1 MIIMLLSSPVGFDPV
16 TVIALVTLL
25 RFVNGRREEDLVGKE
40 SRYPLPSRLQS
51 TTVAVALKVDNVK
64 KVFDSRSA
72 SAKKMVVALDG
83 VSFEVKRGE
92 FVSIVGPSGSG
103 KSTLL
108 NVIGALDRPASG
120 KVFIN
125 GQHIFLLDD
134 ARLSDVRSRLI
145 GFIFQSYNLINRM
158 SVQENVEFP
167 AVFSE
172 RPPTSSSS
180 SDSRNRALELLKI
193 LGIEDKVKQKPV
205 DLSGGE
211 QQRVAIAR
219 ALINDPALVL
229 ADEPTGNLDTKTG
242 REVFDLLKMLSDRF
256 GTTVV
261 MVTHNLELAGMTTR
275 SIYIRDGRIEKEI
288 LHKATSETKAA
299 SGAYD
304 ANKDITSQ
312 EKAR

>member
-1 MIIMLLSSPVGFDPV
+1 MSHGSTFDKKDPANDFTMTTNSKGILSVGPDESHLQSA
-16 TVIALVTLL
+16 TIAIALKL
-25 RFVNGRREEDLVGKE
+25 
-40 SRYPLPSRLQS
+40 
-51 TTVAVALKVDNVK
+51 DNVK
-64 KVFDSRSA
+64 KVFEPRSA
-72 SAKKMVVALDG
+72 TAKKIIVKALDG
-83 VSFEVKRGE
+83 VSFEVRVGE

-108 NVIGALDRPASG
+108 NVIGALDRPTSG
-120 KVFIN
+120 KVFIK
-125 GQHIFLLDD
+125 GQDIFLLDD
-134 ARLSDVRSRLI
+134 ARLSDLRSRLI

-167 AVFSE
+167 AVFLRRS
-172 RPPTSSSS
+172 SSSS
-180 SDSRNRALELLKI
+180 SDSHTRALELLEI
-193 LGIEDKVKQKPV
+193 LGIKDKAKQKPV

-242 REVFDLLKMLSDRF
+242 REVFDLLKMLTDRF

-261 MVTHNLELAGMTTR
+261 MVTHNLELAGMTDR

-288 LHKATSETKAA
+288 LHKTKSDIGLPSASATT
-299 SGAYD
+299 
-304 ANKDITSQ
+304 NKDIDSIR
-312 EKAR
+312 EAK

>member
-1 MIIMLLSSPVGFDPV
+1 MTTDSKHMLSGGSD
-16 TVIALVTLL
+16 
-25 RFVNGRREEDLVGKE
+25 E
-40 SRYPLPSRLQS
+40 SHLHSA
-51 TTVAVALKVDNVK
+51 TIAVALKVDNVK
-64 KVFDSRSA
+64 KVFEPRSGL
-72 SAKKMVVALDG
+72 AKKMVVKALDG
-83 VSFEVKRGE
+83 VSFEVRRGE

-108 NVIGALDRPASG
+108 NVIGALDRPTSG

-125 GQHIFLLDD
+125 GEDIFLLDD

-145 GFIFQSYNLINRM
+145 GFIFQSYNLVNRM

-167 AVFSE
+167 AIFSE
-172 RPPTSSSS
+172 RPS
-180 SDSRNRALELLKI
+180 SDSRTRAFELLEI
-193 LGIEDKVKQKPV
+193 LGIKDKAKQKPV

-261 MVTHNLELAGMTTR
+261 MVTHNLELAGMTDR
-275 SIYIRDGRIEKEI
+275 SIYIRDGRIETEI
-288 LHKATSETKAA
+288 LHKAKSEVEDLSSA
-299 SGAYD
+299 SATT
-304 ANKDITSQ
+304 NKNFDSA
-312 EKAR
+312 EEAK

>member
-1 MIIMLLSSPVGFDPV
+1 
-16 TVIALVTLL
+16 
-25 RFVNGRREEDLVGKE
+25 
-40 SRYPLPSRLQS
+40 
-51 TTVAVALKVDNVK
+51 
-64 KVFDSRSA
+64 VFDSRSS

-83 VSFEVKRGE
+83 VSFEVMRGE

-108 NVIGALDRPASG
+108 NVIGALDRPTSG

-125 GQHIFLLDD
+125 GQDIFLLDD

-167 AVFSE
+167 AIFSE
-172 RPPTSSSS
+172 RPS
-180 SDSRNRALELLKI
+180 SDSRTRALELLET
-193 LGIEDKVKQKPV
+193 LGIKDKAKQKPV

-288 LHKATSETKAA
+288 LHKDLSETKTSSAAA
-299 SGAYD
+299 S
-304 ANKDITSQ
+304 KDITSSS

>member
-1 MIIMLLSSPVGFDPV
+1 MTTNPKHMLSVGPD
-16 TVIALVTLL
+16 
-25 RFVNGRREEDLVGKE
+25 E
-40 SRYPLPSRLQS
+40 SHLQS
-51 TTVAVALKVDNVK
+51 ATIAVALKLDNVK
-64 KVFDSRSA
+64 KIFEPRSS
-72 SAKKMVVALDG
+72 SAKKIVVKALDG
-83 VSFEVKRGE
+83 VSFEVRRGE

-108 NVIGALDRPASG
+108 NVIGALDRPTSG

-125 GQHIFLLDD
+125 GQDIFLLDD
-134 ARLSDVRSRLI
+134 ARLSDLRSRLI

-167 AVFSE
+167 AVFLRRSSS
-172 RPPTSSSS
+172 SSSS
-180 SDSRNRALELLKI
+180 SDSHTRALELLEI
-193 LGIEDKVKQKPV
+193 LGIKDKSKQKPV

-242 REVFDLLKMLSDRF
+242 REVFDLLKMLTDRF
-256 GTTVV
+256 GTAVV
-261 MVTHNLELAGMTTR
+261 MVTHNLELAGMSDR

-288 LHKATSETKAA
+288 LYKTKSEIDLPSASATT
-299 SGAYD
+299 
-304 ANKDITSQ
+304 NKDIDSIR
-312 EKAR
+312 EAK

>member
-1 MIIMLLSSPVGFDPV
+1 M
-16 TVIALVTLL
+16 
-25 RFVNGRREEDLVGKE
+25 NGRRRREDPAGKE
-40 SRYPLPSRLQS
+40 SHYPLPSHLQS
-51 TTVAVALKVDNVK
+51 TTVDVALKLENVK

-108 NVIGALDRPASG
+108 NVIGALDRPTSG

-125 GQHIFLLDD
+125 GQDIFLLDD

-145 GFIFQSYNLINRM
+145 GFIFQSYNLVNRM

-167 AVFSE
+167 AIFSE
-172 RPPTSSSS
+172 RPS
-180 SDSRNRALELLKI
+180 SDSRTRALELLET
-193 LGIEDKVKQKPV
+193 LGIKDKAKQKPV

-261 MVTHNLELAGMTTR
+261 MVTHNLELAGMTIR

-288 LHKATSETKAA
+288 LHKDLSETKASSAAA
-299 SGAYD
+299 S
-304 ANKDITSQ
+304 KDITSSS

>member
-1 MIIMLLSSPVGFDPV
+1 
-16 TVIALVTLL
+16 
-25 RFVNGRREEDLVGKE
+25 VNGRREEEEPYAGKE
-40 SRYPLPSRLQS
+40 NHYHLPSHLQS
-51 TTVAVALKVDNVK
+51 TTTTATVAVALKLENVK

-72 SAKKMVVALDG
+72 SSSKKIVVALDG

-108 NVIGALDRPASG
+108 NVIGALDRPTSG

-125 GQHIFLLDD
+125 GQDIFLLDD

-145 GFIFQSYNLINRM
+145 GFIFQSYNLVNRM

-167 AVFSE
+167 AVFSG
-172 RPPTSSSS
+172 RLSF
-180 SDSRNRALELLKI
+180 SDSRTRALELLEI
-193 LGIEDKVKQKPV
+193 LGIKDKAKQKPI

-219 ALINDPALVL
+219 ALINDPSLVL

-256 GTTVV
+256 NTTVV
-261 MVTHNLELAGMTTR
+261 MVTHNLELAGMTSR
-275 SIYIRDGRIEKEI
+275 SIYIRDGKIEKEI
-288 LHKATSETKAA
+288 LHKATSETEPSSSAAAA
-299 SGAYD
+299 SAGSS
-304 ANKDITSQ
+304 KDLPTSPD
-312 EKAR
+312 KA

>member
-1 MIIMLLSSPVGFDPV
+1 V
-16 TVIALVTLL
+16 
-25 RFVNGRREEDLVGKE
+25 
-40 SRYPLPSRLQS
+40 
-51 TTVAVALKVDNVK
+51 
-64 KVFDSRSA
+64 
-72 SAKKMVVALDG
+72 VVALDG

-108 NVIGALDRPASG
+108 NIIGALDRPTSG

-125 GQHIFLLDD
+125 GQDIFLLDD
-134 ARLSDVRSRLI
+134 TRLSDVRNHLI
-145 GFIFQSYNLINRM
+145 GFIFQSYNLVNRM

-172 RPPTSSSS
+172 RLSSAESHPK
-180 SDSRNRALELLKI
+180 ALKLLEI
-193 LGIEDKVKQKPV
+193 LGIKDKAKQKPV

-288 LHKATSETKAA
+288 MHKTTSETEAR
-299 SGAYD
+299 STD
-304 ANKDITSQ
+304 DEDTNKDITSQ
-312 EKAR
+312 EKSR

>member
-1 MIIMLLSSPVGFDPV
+1 MTAKLYHLTSH
-16 TVIALVTLL
+16 
-25 RFVNGRREEDLVGKE
+25 
-40 SRYPLPSRLQS
+40 LQS
-51 TTVAVALKVDNVK
+51 TTTTVAVALKLENVK
-64 KVFDSRSA
+64 KVFESRSA

-108 NVIGALDRPASG
+108 NVIGALDRPTSG

-125 GQHIFLLDD
+125 GQDIFLLDD

-145 GFIFQSYNLINRM
+145 GFIFQSYNLVNRM

-172 RPPTSSSS
+172 RPSS
-180 SDSRNRALELLKI
+180 SDRRTRALELLEI
-193 LGIEDKVKQKPV
+193 LGIRDKAKQKPV

-288 LHKATSETKAA
+288 LHKDLSEKKAA
-299 SGAYD
+299 SA
-304 ANKDITSQ
+304 AASKDITSSSSS

>member
-1 MIIMLLSSPVGFDPV
+1 MTAKVYHLISH
-16 TVIALVTLL
+16 
-25 RFVNGRREEDLVGKE
+25 
-40 SRYPLPSRLQS
+40 LQS
-51 TTVAVALKVDNVK
+51 TTTVAVALKLENVK
-64 KVFDSRSA
+64 KVFESRSA

-108 NVIGALDRPASG
+108 NVIGALDRPTSG

-125 GQHIFLLDD
+125 GQDIFMFDD

-145 GFIFQSYNLINRM
+145 GFIFQSYNLVNRM

-172 RPPTSSSS
+172 RLSS
-180 SDSRNRALELLKI
+180 SDRRTRALELLEI
-193 LGIEDKVKQKPV
+193 LGIRDKAKQKPV

-242 REVFDLLKMLSDRF
+242 REVFDLLKMLSDKF

-261 MVTHNLELAGMTTR
+261 MVTHNLELAGMTDR

-288 LHKATSETKAA
+288 LHKATSEKEVAA
-299 SGAYD
+299 SGAS
-304 ANKDITSQ
+304 KDIPSSPH
-312 EKAR
+312 KAR

>member
-1 MIIMLLSSPVGFDPV
+1 MNDLISDSTLP
-16 TVIALVTLL
+16 VIALVTLL
-25 RFVNGRREEDLVGKE
+25 QFVDGRRREDPAGKE
-40 SRYPLPSRLQS
+40 SHYHLPSHLKS
-51 TTVAVALKVDNVK
+51 TTVDVALQLENVK

-72 SAKKMVVALDG
+72 SSAKKMVVALDG

-108 NVIGALDRPASG
+108 NIIGALDRPNSG

-125 GQHIFLLDD
+125 GQDIFLLDD

-145 GFIFQSYNLINRM
+145 GFIFQSYNLVNRM

-167 AVFSE
+167 AIFSE
-172 RPPTSSSS
+172 RPS
-180 SDSRNRALELLKI
+180 SDSRTRALELLET
-193 LGIEDKVKQKPV
+193 LGIKDKAKQKPV

-288 LHKATSETKAA
+288 LQKDLSEKKAA
-299 SGAYD
+299 SA
-304 ANKDITSQ
+304 AASKDITSSSP

>member
-1 MIIMLLSSPVGFDPV
+1 MTTDSKHMLSGGSDG
-16 TVIALVTLL
+16 
-25 RFVNGRREEDLVGKE
+25 
-40 SRYPLPSRLQS
+40 SHLQS
-51 TTVAVALKVDNVK
+51 ATIAVALKVDNVK
-64 KVFDSRSA
+64 KVFETRSG
-72 SAKKMVVALDG
+72 SAKKMVVKALDG
-83 VSFEVKRGE
+83 VSFEVRRGE

-108 NVIGALDRPASG
+108 NVIGALDRPTSG
-120 KVFIN
+120 KVLIN
-125 GQHIFLLDD
+125 GEDIFLLDD

-145 GFIFQSYNLINRM
+145 GFIFQSYNLVNRM

-167 AVFSE
+167 AIFSE
-172 RPPTSSSS
+172 RPS
-180 SDSRNRALELLKI
+180 SDSRTRALELLETLRIK
-193 LGIEDKVKQKPV
+193 DKAKQKPV

-288 LHKATSETKAA
+288 LHKDLSETKTSSAAA
-299 SGAYD
+299 S
-304 ANKDITSQ
+304 KDITSSS

>member
-1 MIIMLLSSPVGFDPV
+1 
-16 TVIALVTLL
+16 
-25 RFVNGRREEDLVGKE
+25 VNGRREEDLGGKE
-40 SRYPLPSRLQS
+40 SRYLFPSRLQS

-72 SAKKMVVALDG
+72 SSSKKVVVALDG
-83 VSFEVKRGE
+83 VSCEVKRGE
-92 FVSIVGPSGSG
+92 FISIVGPSGSG

-108 NVIGALDRPASG
+108 NVIGALDRPTSG

-125 GQHIFLLDD
+125 GQDIFLLDD

-145 GFIFQSYNLINRM
+145 GFIFQSYNLVNRM

-167 AVFSE
+167 AIFAE
-172 RPPTSSSS
+172 RPSSSN
-180 SDSRNRALELLKI
+180 SRNRALELLEI
-193 LGIEDKVKQKPV
+193 LGIDDKAKQKPV

-275 SIYIRDGRIEKEI
+275 SIYIRDGKIEKEI
-288 LHKATSETKAA
+288 LHKATSETEAA
-299 SGAYD
+299 SSTAYD
-304 ANKDITSQ
+304 ANKDNITSQ

>member
-1 MIIMLLSSPVGFDPV
+1 MTAKVYHLISH
-16 TVIALVTLL
+16 
-25 RFVNGRREEDLVGKE
+25 
-40 SRYPLPSRLQS
+40 LQS
-51 TTVAVALKVDNVK
+51 TTTVAVALKLENVE
-64 KVFDSRSA
+64 KVFESRSA

-108 NVIGALDRPASG
+108 NVIGALDRPTSG

-125 GQHIFLLDD
+125 GQDIFMFDD

-145 GFIFQSYNLINRM
+145 GFIFQSYNLVNRM

-172 RPPTSSSS
+172 RPSS
-180 SDSRNRALELLKI
+180 SDRRTRALELLEI
-193 LGIEDKVKQKPV
+193 LGIRDKAKQKPV

-242 REVFDLLKMLSDRF
+242 REVFDLLKMLSDKF

-261 MVTHNLELAGMTTR
+261 MVTHNLELAGMTDR

-288 LHKATSETKAA
+288 LHKATSEKEVAA
-299 SGAYD
+299 SGAS
-304 ANKDITSQ
+304 KDITSSPH
-312 EKAR
+312 KAR

>member
-1 MIIMLLSSPVGFDPV
+1 MNDLISDSTLPVK
-16 TVIALVTLL
+16 ALVTLL
-25 RFVNGRREEDLVGKE
+25 QFVNGRRDDLAGKE
-40 SRYPLPSRLQS
+40 SHYHLPSHLKS
-51 TTVAVALKVDNVK
+51 TTVDVALQLENVK

-72 SAKKMVVALDG
+72 SSAKKMVVALDG

-108 NVIGALDRPASG
+108 NIIGALDRPNSG

-125 GQHIFLLDD
+125 GQDIFLLDD

-145 GFIFQSYNLINRM
+145 GFIFQSYNLVNRM
-158 SVQENVEFP
+158 SVQENVVFP

-172 RPPTSSSS
+172 RPS
-180 SDSRNRALELLKI
+180 SDSRTRALELLEI
-193 LGIEDKVKQKPV
+193 LGIKDKAKQKPV

-219 ALINDPALVL
+219 ALINDPALIL

-288 LHKATSETKAA
+288 LHKATSEAA
-299 SGAYD
+299 PASTS
-304 ANKDITSQ
+304 KDINSP

>member
-1 MIIMLLSSPVGFDPV
+1 MTQIYDTRV

-25 RFVNGRREEDLVGKE
+25 QFVNGRREEDLGGKQ

-108 NVIGALDRPASG
+108 NVIGALDRPTSG

-125 GQHIFLLDD
+125 GQDIFLLDD

-172 RPPTSSSS
+172 RPPTSSSSFS

-261 MVTHNLELAGMTTR
+261 MVTHNLELAGMTSR

-299 SGAYD
+299 SSAYD

>member
-1 MIIMLLSSPVGFDPV
+1 
-16 TVIALVTLL
+16 
-25 RFVNGRREEDLVGKE
+25 VNGRRRRRRREDPAGKE
-40 SRYPLPSRLQS
+40 SHYPLPSHLQS
-51 TTVAVALKVDNVK
+51 TTVDVALKLENVK
-64 KVFDSRSA
+64 KVFDSRSS

-83 VSFEVKRGE
+83 VSFEVMRGE

-108 NVIGALDRPASG
+108 NVIGALDRPTSG

-125 GQHIFLLDD
+125 GQDIFLLDD

-167 AVFSE
+167 AIFSE
-172 RPPTSSSS
+172 RPS
-180 SDSRNRALELLKI
+180 SDSRTRALELLET
-193 LGIEDKVKQKPV
+193 LGIKDKAKQKPV

-288 LHKATSETKAA
+288 LHKDLSETKTSSA
-299 SGAYD
+299 SAS
-304 ANKDITSQ
+304 KDITSSS

>member
-1 MIIMLLSSPVGFDPV
+1 MTTDSKHMLSGGSDESHLQYD
-16 TVIALVTLL
+16 TIAI
-25 RFVNGRREEDLVGKE
+25 
-40 SRYPLPSRLQS
+40 
-51 TTVAVALKVDNVK
+51 ALKVDNVK
-64 KVFDSRSA
+64 KVFESRSG
-72 SAKKMVVALDG
+72 SAKKMVVKALDG
-83 VSFEVKRGE
+83 VSFEVRRGE

-108 NVIGALDRPASG
+108 NMIGALDRPTSG

-125 GQHIFLLDD
+125 GEDIFLLDD

-167 AVFSE
+167 SVFLRRSFSS
-172 RPPTSSSS
+172 SSSS
-180 SDSRNRALELLKI
+180 SDNHTRALELLEI
-193 LGIEDKVKQKPV
+193 LGIEDKAKQKPV

-242 REVFDLLKMLSDRF
+242 REVFDLLKMLTDRF

-261 MVTHNLELAGMTTR
+261 MVTHNLELAGMADR

-288 LHKATSETKAA
+288 LHKTKSDIGLPSASATT
-299 SGAYD
+299 
-304 ANKDITSQ
+304 NKDIDSIR
-312 EKAR
+312 EGK

>member
-1 MIIMLLSSPVGFDPV
+1 MI
-16 TVIALVTLL
+16 
-25 RFVNGRREEDLVGKE
+25 
-40 SRYPLPSRLQS
+40 
-51 TTVAVALKVDNVK
+51 
-64 KVFDSRSA
+64 
-72 SAKKMVVALDG
+72 VALDG

-108 NVIGALDRPASG
+108 NIIGALDRPTSG

-125 GQHIFLLDD
+125 GQDIFLLDD
-134 ARLSDVRSRLI
+134 TRLSDVRNHLI
-145 GFIFQSYNLINRM
+145 GFIFQSYNLVNRM

-172 RPPTSSSS
+172 RLSSAGIHP
-180 SDSRNRALELLKI
+180 RALKLLEI
-193 LGIEDKVKQKPV
+193 LGIKDKAKQKPV

-261 MVTHNLELAGMTTR
+261 MVTHNLELAGMTIR

-288 LHKATSETKAA
+288 MHKTTSESEAR
-299 SGAYD
+299 SNDDDDDD
-304 ANKDITSQ
+304 ANKDTSLLHKKKQ
-312 EKAR
+312 GKKYESHTDV

>member
-1 MIIMLLSSPVGFDPV
+1 MNDLISDSTLP
-16 TVIALVTLL
+16 VIALVTLL
-25 RFVNGRREEDLVGKE
+25 QFVNGRRRREDPAGKE
-40 SRYPLPSRLQS
+40 SHYPLPSHLQS
-51 TTVAVALKVDNVK
+51 TTVDVALKLENVK

-108 NVIGALDRPASG
+108 NVIGALDRPTSG

-125 GQHIFLLDD
+125 GQEIFLLDD

-145 GFIFQSYNLINRM
+145 GFIFQSYNLVNRM

-167 AVFSE
+167 AIFSE
-172 RPPTSSSS
+172 RPS
-180 SDSRNRALELLKI
+180 SDSRTRALELLET
-193 LGIEDKVKQKPV
+193 LGIKDKAKQKPV

-242 REVFDLLKMLSDRF
+242 REVFDLLKMLSDKF

-288 LHKATSETKAA
+288 LHKDLSETKASSAAA
-299 SGAYD
+299 S
-304 ANKDITSQ
+304 KDITSSS

>member
-1 MIIMLLSSPVGFDPV
+1 
-16 TVIALVTLL
+16 
-25 RFVNGRREEDLVGKE
+25 VNGRRRRRRREDPAGKE
-40 SRYPLPSRLQS
+40 SHYPLPSQLQS
-51 TTVAVALKVDNVK
+51 TTVDVALKLENVK

-83 VSFEVKRGE
+83 VSFEVMRGE

-108 NVIGALDRPASG
+108 NVIGALDRPTSG

-125 GQHIFLLDD
+125 GQDIFLLDD

-167 AVFSE
+167 AIFSE
-172 RPPTSSSS
+172 RPS
-180 SDSRNRALELLKI
+180 SDSRTRALELLET
-193 LGIEDKVKQKPV
+193 LGIKDKAKQKPV

-288 LHKATSETKAA
+288 LHKDLSETKTSSAAA
-299 SGAYD
+299 S
-304 ANKDITSQ
+304 KDITSSS

>member
-1 MIIMLLSSPVGFDPV
+1 MMGSDIPIQDNITAEV
-16 TVIALVTLL
+16 
-25 RFVNGRREEDLVGKE
+25 
-40 SRYPLPSRLQS
+40 YHLPFHLQSS
-51 TTVAVALKVDNVK
+51 TTVAVALKLENVK
-64 KVFDSRSA
+64 KVFDSHSS

-83 VSFEVKRGE
+83 ISFEVKRGE

-108 NVIGALDRPASG
+108 NVIGALDRPTSG

-125 GQHIFLLDD
+125 GQDIFLLGD

-145 GFIFQSYNLINRM
+145 GFIFQSYNLVNRM

-167 AVFSE
+167 AVFSK
-172 RPPTSSSS
+172 RPSSY
-180 SDSRNRALELLKI
+180 DSGTRALELLEI
-193 LGIEDKVKQKPV
+193 LGIKDKAKRKPV

-219 ALINDPALVL
+219 ALINDPALIL

-261 MVTHNLELAGMTTR
+261 MVTHNLELAGMTNR

-288 LHKATSETKAA
+288 LHKATSGTEAA
-299 SGAYD
+299 SAAD
-304 ANKDITSQ
+304 NKDITSPQ
-312 EKAR
+312 EAS